1 MAFKGKFYRL
11 QLSVILKRVLWDSQ
25 SLVATINNS
34 YINKETRLIWVRRR
48 NTNLLN
54 FQRGPD

>member
-34 YINKETRLIWVRRR
+34 YINKETRLIWVRRH